1 MRIFRQIWHFS
12 KVLVVWGT
20 GVEVLAVFGAK
31 MVFFPRLIF
40 IISIISHNFSKIFF
54 FNLKNLTFIFI
65 TPIIIHNFSYNLIIS
80 NHFLSLK
87 NIFFQ
92 SQNSTPKHI
101 FKKNLNFIQHPNTF
115 SLPRNSQTD
124 SEYYSYSIPK
134 RTISFSYIFLI
145 VLIKKMC
152 FSHI

>member
-1 MRIFRQIWHFS
+1 VTRGRGNMRIFRQIWHFS

-87 NIFFQ
+87 NIFFLISKFNTQ
-92 SQNSTPKHI
+92 THIKKESEFYSTSKHI
-101 FKKNLNFIQHPNTF
+101 FIISKFTNRFRILFIFEIFNT
-115 SLPRNSQTD
+115 QT
-124 SEYYSYSIPK
+124 
-134 RTISFSYIFLI
+134 
-145 VLIKKMC
+145 
-152 FSHI
+152 